1 MAAGTTTVG
10 ALILELRANS
20 AQFRAE
26 MDAAGKATKN
36 IGGHAALSAQSMARF
51 GAIAAEHVAPGL
63 EGSRVAME
71 GLIQAG
77 IKAQGTLALV
87 ARGGLLVAAA
97 LGSYAIGNALSTF
110 RELSHEGMGFVDA
123 LKLAVGM
130 TKSFE
135 ERLKE
140 MAEEEKAFIDQI
152 GTAQALRLQFAK
164 KAIQADTDAA
174 AAGRQLADD
183 ELGAAKATLDGKLA
197 ILEIEKTESIKSIL
211 DQARAQK
218 ITAEAKR
225 EFLMKIE
232 TQYIKDRNAA
242 YLKGSLEI
250 DKIEKDAARKRVETW
265 KDETGA
271 FIDQLKARVQAR
283 QQWESQL
290 GQGGLGGGIGA
301 GLGEVRDLRNK
312 IAKDALDLAVLERE
326 GMGQTDVSN
335 EREGIRSRAIEEAN
349 RLRATYA
356 AYPAVLEAIDKAVT
370 NIEFGN
376 LGIEMAKAR
385 LEAARTVPTLDSLT
399 GGLGQVAGAL
409 ANIPPG
415 ADPATKAVQ
424 ALYMA
429 FNELQRQ
436 VYGAV
441 GAIQAYEDQVGGGGG
456 GAPAAA
462 APVSRAA
469 VPNTGAQDASDTE

>member
-26 MDAAGKATKN
+26 MDAAGKSTKA

-77 IKAQGTLALV
+77 IKAQGMF
-87 ARGGLLVAAA
+87 GLLARASLPVIAAIGGYW
-97 LGSYAIGNALSTF
+97 LGNALANF
-110 RELSHEGMGFVDA
+110 RDLRKEGHDFVES

-130 TKSFE
+130 TESYE
-135 ERLKE
+135 ERIKAL
-140 MAEEEKAFIDQI
+140 ADEEKAFIDQI

-174 AAGRQLADD
+174 VAGRQLADD

-218 ITAEAKR
+218 ITTEAKA
-225 EFLMKIE
+225 EFLLKIE
-232 TQYIKDRNAA
+232 KQYIKDRNAA
-242 YLKGSLEI
+242 YLKGSLDI

-265 KDETGA
+265 KDETSA
-271 FIDQLKARVQAR
+271 FIEQLKARVAAR

-290 GQGGLGGGIGA
+290 GQGGLGGGLGA
-301 GLGEVRDLRNK
+301 GLGETRDLRNK
-312 IAKDALDLAVLERE
+312 IKKDLLDLAVLERE
-326 GMGQTDVSN
+326 GLSQTDVSS
-335 EREGIRSRAIEEAN
+335 EREGIRQRALDEAN
-349 RLRATYA
+349 RIRATYA
-356 AYPAVLEAIDKAVT
+356 AFPAVLEAVDRAVT

-376 LGIEMAKAR
+376 LGKEMAAAR

-399 GGLGQVAGAL
+399 GGLGQVSDAL
-409 ANIPPG
+409 IRIPAG
-415 ADPATKAVQ
+415 ADPATKAIQ
-424 ALYMA
+424 ALYTA
-429 FNELQRQ
+429 FNELQKQ
-436 VYGAV
+436 IYGAIAAERAWEDTV
-441 GAIQAYEDQVGGGGG
+441 GADGGASSGGNSGGGSSSVVVTGG
-456 GAPAAA
+456 EGDDN
-462 APVSRAA
+462 R
-469 VPNTGAQDASDTE
+469 